1 MYYLRTR
8 PAANAIQFTVDKTR
22 LQAKN
27 KTSPPARRDIFPV
40 AAKSGADSEA
50 ALLCSLE
57 NKENCLM
64 CSSWEHVLL
73 LPQELLDA
81 AVYTEYSSPG
91 FYFLF
96 ICVYNVVL
104 VEL

>member
-27 KTSPPARRDIFPV
+27 KASPSPRRDLFTV
-40 AAKSGADSEA
+40 GGKSPMENEA

-64 CSSWEHVLL
+64 CS
-73 LPQELLDA
+73 
-81 AVYTEYSSPG
+81 G
-91 FYFLF
+91 
-96 ICVYNVVL
+96 
-104 VEL
+104 